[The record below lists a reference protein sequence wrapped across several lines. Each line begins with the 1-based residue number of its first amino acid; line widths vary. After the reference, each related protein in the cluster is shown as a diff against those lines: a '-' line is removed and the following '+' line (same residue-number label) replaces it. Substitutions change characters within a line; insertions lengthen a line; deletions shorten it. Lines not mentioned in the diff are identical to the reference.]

1 MNSMAKSVFPLPAA
15 PHISVGRPLGK
26 PPSVISSRPAIPE
39 GVLGKVFFNVVL
51 LFETDA
57 ISYNC
62 HLSYQRISIR
72 LEMLKR
78 HKKILCQIWSFTYR
92 SIE

>member
-1 MNSMAKSVFPLPAA
+1 MAKRVFPLPAA
-15 PHISVGRPLGK
+15 PHIRVGRPLGK

-57 ISYNC
+57 ISNNC
-62 HLSYQRISIR
+62 HLSYQIIFFRQS
-72 LEMLKR
+72 MLK
-78 HKKILCQIWSFTYR
+78 
-92 SIE
+92 